1 MELILI
7 IVGLV
12 LGIVITYFACKPKMV
27 ITEKENTEIAEQN
40 KLLSDEN
47 LKLLIDNREIHR
59 TMAGVKQLV
68 IQQQEEKAK
77 LDGQIDALA
86 DSLEDMTAQAEKSAE
101 AIRKSAMEV
110 MQTNLVESAKQM
122 SEAYQSA
129 EEHWK
134 QEYLGALHDTTCYY
148 KEQLDASR
156 EELAA
161 ANRQVE
167 ELRGIV
173 QAAVAAN
180 IRDQE
185 KKENTAFYTIGLT
198 EIDTSEIEKLR
209 AVIPYLRNSRPIC
222 KAIWE
227 YYYRNLTT
235 DLVNR
240 IVGAGTHTGIYKI
253 TCLLDNKIYIG
264 QARDISDR
272 WKTHIKCGLGIDT
285 PSNKLYTA
293 MLKEG
298 VENFSFEVIEE
309 CSINDLNKKEKYWI
323 DYYQSNIYGYNM
335 TAGGA
340 RS

>member
-7 IVGLV
+7 IIGIV
-12 LGIVITYFACKPKMV
+12 LGIVITYFACKPKMI
-27 ITEKENTEIAEQN
+27 ITEKANTEIAEQN

-59 TMAGVKQLV
+59 TMEEVNSLY
-68 IQQQEEKAK
+68 IQRQEEKAK

-110 MQTNLVESAKQM
+110 MQTNLAESAKQM
-122 SEAYQSA
+122 SEIYQSA

-198 EIDTSEIEKLR
+198 EIDTREIEKLR

-309 CSINDLNKKEKYWI
+309 CSVNDLNKKEKYWI
-323 DYYQSNIYGYNM
+323 DYFQSNIYGYNM

>member
-27 ITEKENTEIAEQN
+27 ITEKANTEIAEQN

-59 TMAGVKQLV
+59 TMEEVNSLY
-68 IQQQEEKAK
+68 IQRQEEKAK

-86 DSLEDMTAQAEKSAE
+86 DSLEDMAAQAEKSAE

-110 MQTNLVESAKQM
+110 MQSNLVESAKQM

-198 EIDTSEIEKLR
+198 EIDTREIEKLR

-240 IVGAGTHTGIYKI
+240 IVGAGAHTGIYKI

-309 CSINDLNKKEKYWI
+309 CSVNDLNKKEKYWI

>member
-7 IVGLV
+7 IIGLI

-27 ITEKENTEIAEQN
+27 VTEKANTEIAEQN

-47 LKLLIDNREIHR
+47 LKLLIDHREIHKA
-59 TMAGVKQLV
+59 MEEVSKLV
-68 IQQQEEKAK
+68 IQEQEKKAK

-110 MQTNLVESAKQM
+110 MQTNLVESAKRM

-161 ANRQVE
+161 ANQQIE

-185 KKENTAFYTIGLT
+185 KKENIAFYTIGLT
-198 EIDTSEIEKLR
+198 EIATHEIVKLR

-309 CSINDLNKKEKYWI
+309 CSVNDLNKKEKYWI

>member
-12 LGIVITYFACKPKMV
+12 LGIIITYFACKPKMV
-27 ITEKENTEIAEQN
+27 ITEKANTEIAEQN

-47 LKLLIDNREIHR
+47 LKLLIDNRDIHQA
-59 TMAGVKQLV
+59 MEEVSKSV
-68 IQQQEEKAK
+68 IQKQEEKAK

-86 DSLEDMTAQAEKSAE
+86 DSLEDMTTQAEKSAE
-101 AIRKSAMEV
+101 AIRLSAMEV
-110 MQTNLVESAKQM
+110 MQTNLAESAKQM
-122 SEAYQSA
+122 SEIYQSA

-148 KEQLDASR
+148 KAQLDASR

-198 EIDTSEIEKLR
+198 EIDTREIEKLR

-298 VENFSFEVIEE
+298 VENFIFEVIEE
-309 CSINDLNKKEKYWI
+309 FSVNDLNKKEKYWI

>member
-12 LGIVITYFACKPKMV
+12 LGVVITYFACKPKMV
-27 ITEKENTEIAEQN
+27 ITEKANTEIAEQN

-47 LKLLIDNREIHR
+47 LKLLIDNRDIHQA
-59 TMAGVKQLV
+59 MEEVSKLV
-68 IQQQEEKAK
+68 VQKQEEKAK
-77 LDGQIDALA
+77 LDGQMDALA
-86 DSLEDMTAQAEKSAE
+86 NSLEDMAAQAEKSAE
-101 AIRKSAMEV
+101 AIRLSAMEV
-110 MQTNLVESAKQM
+110 MQTNLAESAKQM
-122 SEAYQSA
+122 SEIYQSA

-148 KEQLDASR
+148 KAQLDASR

-185 KKENTAFYTIGLT
+185 KKENIAFYTIGLT
-198 EIDTSEIEKLR
+198 EVDTREIEYLR
-209 AVIPYLRNSRPIC
+209 SVIPYLRNSRPIC

-309 CSINDLNKKEKYWI
+309 CSVNDLNKKEKYWI

>member
-7 IVGLV
+7 IIGLV

-27 ITEKENTEIAEQN
+27 ITEKQNTEIAEQN

-47 LKLLIDNREIHR
+47 LKLLIDHREIHKA
-59 TMAGVKQLV
+59 MEEVSKLV
-68 IQQQEEKAK
+68 IQEQEKKAK

-110 MQTNLVESAKQM
+110 MQTNLVESAKRM

-148 KEQLDASR
+148 KQQLDENR
-156 EELAA
+156 EAVAA
-161 ANRQVE
+161 AEKKLN

-185 KKENTAFYTIGLT
+185 KKENIAFYTIGLT
-198 EIDTSEIEKLR
+198 EIDTHEIEKLR

-298 VENFSFEVIEE
+298 VENFSFEIIEE
-309 CSINDLNKKEKYWI
+309 CSVNDLNKKEKYWI

>member
-1 MELILI
+1 
-7 IVGLV
+7 
-12 LGIVITYFACKPKMV
+12 
-27 ITEKENTEIAEQN
+27 
-40 KLLSDEN
+40 
-47 LKLLIDNREIHR
+47 
-59 TMAGVKQLV
+59 
-68 IQQQEEKAK
+68 
-77 LDGQIDALA
+77 
-86 DSLEDMTAQAEKSAE
+86 
-101 AIRKSAMEV
+101 
-110 MQTNLVESAKQM
+110 
-122 SEAYQSA
+122 
-129 EEHWK
+129 
-134 QEYLGALHDTTCYY
+134 
-148 KEQLDASR
+148 
-156 EELAA
+156 
-161 ANRQVE
+161 
-167 ELRGIV
+167 LRGIV

-185 KKENTAFYTIGLT
+185 KKENIAFYTIGLT
-198 EIDTSEIEKLR
+198 EIDTREIEKLR

-309 CSINDLNKKEKYWI
+309 CSVSDLNKKEKYWI
-323 DYYQSNIYGYNM
+323 DYFQSNIYGYNM

>member
-12 LGIVITYFACKPKMV
+12 LGLVIMYFACKPKMA
-27 ITEKENTEIAEQN
+27 ITEKANTEIAEQN
-40 KLLSDEN
+40 QLLSEEN
-47 LKLLIDNREIHR
+47 IRLLTDNREIHR
-59 TMAGVKQLV
+59 TIDEVKKLV
-68 IQQQEEKAK
+68 VQKQEERAK

-86 DSLEDMTAQAEKSAE
+86 SSLEDMTAQAEKSAE
-101 AIRKSAMEV
+101 AVRESAMEV
-110 MQTNLVESAKQM
+110 MQSNLVESAKQM

-180 IRDQE
+180 IREQE

-198 EIDTSEIEKLR
+198 EIDTREIEKLR

-298 VENFSFEVIEE
+298 VENFSFEIIEE
-309 CSINDLNKKEKYWI
+309 CPVSDLNKKEKYWI

-340 RS
+340 RT

>member
-7 IVGLV
+7 IIGIV

>member
-47 LKLLIDNREIHR
+47 LKLLIDNREIHQA
-59 TMAGVKQLV
+59 MEEASKLV
-68 IQQQEEKAK
+68 IQRQEERAK

-110 MQTNLVESAKQM
+110 MQTNLVESAKRM

-148 KEQLDASR
+148 KHQLDENR
-156 EELAA
+156 EAVAA
-161 ANRQVE
+161 AEKKLN
-167 ELRGIV
+167 ELHGIV

-185 KKENTAFYTIGLT
+185 KKENIAFYTIGLT
-198 EIDTSEIEKLR
+198 EIDTHEIEKLR

-264 QARDISDR
+264 QARDISER
-272 WKTHIKCGLGIDT
+272 WKTHVKCGLGIDT

-309 CSINDLNKKEKYWI
+309 CSVNDLNKKEKYWI